1 LAEANI
7 WPIYRR
13 FYDIALRWREA
24 HHRGDTFETPKPGAM
39 FEHEIVNAAR
49 AITR

>member
-1 LAEANI
+1 MPRRALGGRKPLAEANI

-24 HHRGDTFETPKPGAM
+24 HHRGDRFETPKLGA
-39 FEHEIVNAAR
+39 
-49 AITR
+49 T